1 MPENKEELFA
11 LMDEFDEKARLFQRI
26 LIEYNKGDLNNYE
39 KSLLNSYGT
48 RLEILIIE
56 RDTIDKTR
64 SFLEK
69 IYASREP

>member
-26 LIEYNKGDLNNYE
+26 LIEYNKGDLNDYE